1 MMNPPIEDLLD
12 RVDSKFTLVTLAA
25 RRGRQI
31 NTYFNSLGDGLGA
44 VVPPQVASLARKPL
58 SIALEEVAAGKIGY
72 VRPVEGDEGGEVDG
86 QGPAGLSPGAP
97 PSLLSGAEHPTAG

>member
-1 MMNPPIEDLLD
+1 MPERPTMMNPPIEDLLD
-12 RVDSKFTLVTLAA
+12 RVDSKFTLVTLGA

-72 VRPVEGDEGGEVDG
+72 TRRSDEPVEQSDVLGAV
-86 QGPAGLSPGAP
+86 PA
-97 PSLLSGAEHPTAG
+97 LLSDPDA